1 MTRKRSLFFL
11 IIGIFF
17 SACSLTSTDL
27 TVQNLRIEGREKLLG
42 LETQQPRLSWQFTSP
57 KKNTMQ
63 TAYQILVASSE
74 GGLSANEADLWD
86 SGKVT
91 ADSSINVSYKGA
103 PLDSYQDGYWKVM
116 VWTNHGDSA
125 WSETA
130 HWKMGMLD
138 PVDWQAT
145 WVGLDRK
152 STRLNSSH

>member
-27 TVQNLRIEGREKLLG
+27 TVQNLRIEGREKPLG

-63 TAYQILVASSE
+63 TASQILVASSE
-74 GGLSANEADLWD
+74 VGLSANEADLWD

-91 ADSSINVSYKGA
+91 ADSSINVSYTGA
-103 PLDSYQDGYWKVM
+103 PLDSSQDGYRKVM
-116 VWTNHGDSA
+116 VWKNDVNSA
-125 WSETA
+125 RGE
-130 HWKMGMLD
+130 K
-138 PVDWQAT
+138 AT
-145 WVGLDRK
+145 WK
-152 STRLNSSH
+152 